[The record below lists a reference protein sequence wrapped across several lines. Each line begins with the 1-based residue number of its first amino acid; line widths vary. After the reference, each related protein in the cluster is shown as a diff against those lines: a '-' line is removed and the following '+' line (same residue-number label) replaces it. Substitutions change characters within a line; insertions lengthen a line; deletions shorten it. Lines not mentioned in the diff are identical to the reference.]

1 MVNPP
6 GFIIVNIVHTEM
18 GSKGL
23 FSERIAEAALLLTAA
38 LMEQNT
44 EKRIFVR
51 HL

>member
-6 GFIIVNIVHTEM
+6 NFILVNSVYTEM
-18 GSKGL
+18 GFKGL

-38 LMEQNT
+38 LTEQNT